1 MKYTVYTDGACPDNG
16 TPKARS
22 SIGIHFSEKNS
33 IKLNDIGE
41 KLILNN
47 HSNNIAELL
56 AIKKALELLISNN
69 IKVPIQLYTDS
80 SYCKSILDEWYNKWV
95 KNNLLDNKKINFKQQ
110 IQLYKYYK
118 PRGFLVTH
126 SDPENRNTI
135 FDNLPKKFENMIT
148 VGRLDYDS
156 EGLLLMTNSGDI
168 KRKMELPNNN
178 WKRIYRVRVYG
189 KVNKDI
195 VLKLR
200 KGLKIKTIQY
210 KPIDAKIDNESN
222 SYTWLT
228 MSLTEG
234 KNREIRNIFEYFGMS
249 VTRLIRVAYGPYKL
263 NNLIKGEVER
273 IKLI

>member
-1 MKYTVYTDGACPDNG
+1 MKNNTNSERIAKVI
-16 TPKARS
+16 ARDTKYS
-22 SIGIHFSEKNS
+22 RREV
-33 IKLNDIGE
+33 E
-41 KLILNN
+41 KLILAGRVK
-47 HSNNIAELL
+47 I
-56 AIKKALELLISNN
+56 
-69 IKVPIQLYTDS
+69 
-80 SYCKSILDEWYNKWV
+80 DETIIYKPNV
-95 KNNLLDNKKINFKQQ
+95 NVTSANTILLDNKKINFKQQ

-189 KVNKDI
+189 KINKDI

-263 NNLIKGEVER
+263 NNLIKGEVAK

>member
-1 MKYTVYTDGACPDNG
+1 MKNNTNSERIAKVI
-16 TPKARS
+16 ARDTKYS
-22 SIGIHFSEKNS
+22 RREV
-33 IKLNDIGE
+33 E
-41 KLILNN
+41 KLILDGRVK
-47 HSNNIAELL
+47 I
-56 AIKKALELLISNN
+56 
-69 IKVPIQLYTDS
+69 
-80 SYCKSILDEWYNKWV
+80 DETIIYKPNV
-95 KNNLLDNKKINFKQQ
+95 NVTSANTIHLDNKKINFKQQ

-126 SDPENRNTI
+126 SDPENRKTI

-263 NNLIKGEVER
+263 NNLIKGEVAK

>member
-1 MKYTVYTDGACPDNG
+1 MKNNTNSERIAKVI
-16 TPKARS
+16 ARDTKYS
-22 SIGIHFSEKNS
+22 RREV
-33 IKLNDIGE
+33 E
-41 KLILNN
+41 KLILDGRVK
-47 HSNNIAELL
+47 I
-56 AIKKALELLISNN
+56 
-69 IKVPIQLYTDS
+69 
-80 SYCKSILDEWYNKWV
+80 DETIIYKPNV
-95 KNNLLDNKKINFKQQ
+95 NVTTANTIHLDNKKINFKQQ
-110 IQLYKYYK
+110 VQLYKYYK

-126 SDPENRNTI
+126 SDPKNRNTI

-189 KVNKDI
+189 KINKDI

-263 NNLIKGEVER
+263 NNLIKGEVAK

>member
-1 MKYTVYTDGACPDNG
+1 MKNNTNSERIAKVI
-16 TPKARS
+16 ARDTKYS
-22 SIGIHFSEKNS
+22 RREV
-33 IKLNDIGE
+33 E
-41 KLILNN
+41 KLILDGRVK
-47 HSNNIAELL
+47 I
-56 AIKKALELLISNN
+56 
-69 IKVPIQLYTDS
+69 
-80 SYCKSILDEWYNKWV
+80 DETIIYKTNV
-95 KNNLLDNKKINFKQQ
+95 NVTSANTILLDNKKINFKQQ

-156 EGLLLMTNSGDI
+156 EGLLLMTNNGDI

-189 KVNKDI
+189 KVSKDI

-210 KPIDAKIDNESN
+210 RPIDAKIDNESN

>member
-1 MKYTVYTDGACPDNG
+1 MKNNTNSERVA
-16 TPKARS
+16 KVIARDTKYS
-22 SIGIHFSEKNS
+22 RREV
-33 IKLNDIGE
+33 E
-41 KLILNN
+41 KLIVNGRVK
-47 HSNNIAELL
+47 ID
-56 AIKKALELLISNN
+56 KKIIFRPNVN
-69 IKVPIQLYTDS
+69 VS
-80 SYCKSILDEWYNKWV
+80 SANTIF
-95 KNNLLDNKKINFKQQ
+95 LDNKKINFKQQ

-126 SDPENRNTI
+126 SDPKNRKTI

-156 EGLLLMTNSGDI
+156 EGLLLITNNGDI

-195 VLKLR
+195 VFKLR

-263 NNLIKGEVER
+263 NNLIKGEVAK

>member
-1 MKYTVYTDGACPDNG
+1 MKNNTNSERIAKVI
-16 TPKARS
+16 ARDTKYS
-22 SIGIHFSEKNS
+22 RREV
-33 IKLNDIGE
+33 E
-41 KLILNN
+41 KLILDGRVK
-47 HSNNIAELL
+47 I
-56 AIKKALELLISNN
+56 
-69 IKVPIQLYTDS
+69 
-80 SYCKSILDEWYNKWV
+80 DETIIYKPNV
-95 KNNLLDNKKINFKQQ
+95 NVTSANTILLDNKKINFKQQ

-156 EGLLLMTNSGDI
+156 EGLLLMTNNGDI

-189 KVNKDI
+189 RVNKDI

-234 KNREIRNIFEYFGMS
+234 KNREIRNIFEYL
-249 VTRLIRVAYGPYKL
+249 V
-263 NNLIKGEVER
+263 
-273 IKLI
+273 

>member
-1 MKYTVYTDGACPDNG
+1 MKNNTNSERIAKVI
-16 TPKARS
+16 ARDTKYS
-22 SIGIHFSEKNS
+22 RREV
-33 IKLNDIGE
+33 E
-41 KLILNN
+41 KLILDGRVK
-47 HSNNIAELL
+47 I
-56 AIKKALELLISNN
+56 
-69 IKVPIQLYTDS
+69 
-80 SYCKSILDEWYNKWV
+80 DETIIYKPNV
-95 KNNLLDNKKINFKQQ
+95 NVTSANTILLDNKKINFKQQ

-263 NNLIKGEVER
+263 NKLIKGEVAK

>member
-1 MKYTVYTDGACPDNG
+1 MKNNTNSERIAKVI
-16 TPKARS
+16 ARDTKYS
-22 SIGIHFSEKNS
+22 RREV
-33 IKLNDIGE
+33 E
-41 KLILNN
+41 KLILDGRVK
-47 HSNNIAELL
+47 I
-56 AIKKALELLISNN
+56 
-69 IKVPIQLYTDS
+69 
-80 SYCKSILDEWYNKWV
+80 DETIIYKPNV
-95 KNNLLDNKKINFKQQ
+95 NVTSANTILLDNKKINFKQQ

-126 SDPENRNTI
+126 SDPENRSTI
-135 FDNLPKKFENMIT
+135 FDDLPKKFENMIT

-263 NNLIKGEVER
+263 NNLIKGEVAK

>member
-1 MKYTVYTDGACPDNG
+1 MKNNTNSERIAKVI
-16 TPKARS
+16 ARDTKYS
-22 SIGIHFSEKNS
+22 RREV
-33 IKLNDIGE
+33 E
-41 KLILNN
+41 KLILDGRVK
-47 HSNNIAELL
+47 I
-56 AIKKALELLISNN
+56 
-69 IKVPIQLYTDS
+69 
-80 SYCKSILDEWYNKWV
+80 DETIIYKPNV
-95 KNNLLDNKKINFKQQ
+95 NVTSANTILLDNKKINFKQQ

-249 VTRLIRVAYGPYKL
+249 VTRLIRIAYGPYKL
-263 NNLIKGEVER
+263 NNLIKGEVAK

>member
-1 MKYTVYTDGACPDNG
+1 MKNNTNSERIAKVI
-16 TPKARS
+16 ARDTKYS
-22 SIGIHFSEKNS
+22 RREV
-33 IKLNDIGE
+33 E
-41 KLILNN
+41 KLILDGRVK
-47 HSNNIAELL
+47 I
-56 AIKKALELLISNN
+56 
-69 IKVPIQLYTDS
+69 
-80 SYCKSILDEWYNKWV
+80 DETIIYKPNV
-95 KNNLLDNKKINFKQQ
+95 NVTSANTILLDNKKINFKQQ

-234 KNREIRNIFEYFGMS
+234 KNREIRNIFEFFGMS

-263 NNLIKGEVER
+263 NNLLKGEVAK

>member
-1 MKYTVYTDGACPDNG
+1 MKNNTNSERIAKVI
-16 TPKARS
+16 ARDTKYS
-22 SIGIHFSEKNS
+22 RREV
-33 IKLNDIGE
+33 E
-41 KLILNN
+41 KLILDGRVK
-47 HSNNIAELL
+47 I
-56 AIKKALELLISNN
+56 
-69 IKVPIQLYTDS
+69 
-80 SYCKSILDEWYNKWV
+80 DETIIYKPNV
-95 KNNLLDNKKINFKQQ
+95 NVTSANTILLDNKKINFKQQ

-263 NNLIKGEVER
+263 NNLIKGEVAKV
-273 IKLI
+273 KLI

>member
-1 MKYTVYTDGACPDNG
+1 MKNNTNSERNAKVI
-16 TPKARS
+16 ARDTKYS
-22 SIGIHFSEKNS
+22 RREV
-33 IKLNDIGE
+33 E
-41 KLILNN
+41 KLILDGRVK
-47 HSNNIAELL
+47 I
-56 AIKKALELLISNN
+56 
-69 IKVPIQLYTDS
+69 
-80 SYCKSILDEWYNKWV
+80 DETIIYKPNV
-95 KNNLLDNKKINFKQQ
+95 NVTSANTILLDNKKINFKQQ

-148 VGRLDYDS
+148 VGTLDYDS

-249 VTRLIRVAYGPYKL
+249 VTRLIRIAYGPYKL
-263 NNLIKGEVER
+263 NNLIKGEVAK

>member
-1 MKYTVYTDGACPDNG
+1 MKNNTNSERIAKVI
-16 TPKARS
+16 ARDTKYS
-22 SIGIHFSEKNS
+22 RREV
-33 IKLNDIGE
+33 E
-41 KLILNN
+41 KLILDGRVK
-47 HSNNIAELL
+47 I
-56 AIKKALELLISNN
+56 
-69 IKVPIQLYTDS
+69 
-80 SYCKSILDEWYNKWV
+80 DETIIYKPNV
-95 KNNLLDNKKINFKQQ
+95 NVTSANTILLDNKKINFKQQ

-135 FDNLPKKFENMIT
+135 FDNLPKKFEIMIT

-263 NNLIKGEVER
+263 NNLIKGEVAK

>member
-1 MKYTVYTDGACPDNG
+1 MKNNTNSERIAKVI
-16 TPKARS
+16 ARDTKYS
-22 SIGIHFSEKNS
+22 RREV
-33 IKLNDIGE
+33 E
-41 KLILNN
+41 KLILDGRVK
-47 HSNNIAELL
+47 I
-56 AIKKALELLISNN
+56 
-69 IKVPIQLYTDS
+69 
-80 SYCKSILDEWYNKWV
+80 DETIIYKPNV
-95 KNNLLDNKKINFKQQ
+95 NVTSANTILLDNKKINFKQQ

-249 VTRLIRVAYGPYKL
+249 VTRLIRVAYGPYKF
-263 NNLIKGEVER
+263 NKLIKGEVEK

>member
-1 MKYTVYTDGACPDNG
+1 MKNNTNSERIAKVI
-16 TPKARS
+16 ARDTKYS
-22 SIGIHFSEKNS
+22 RREV
-33 IKLNDIGE
+33 E
-41 KLILNN
+41 KLILDGRVKIDETIIYKPNVN
-47 HSNNIAELL
+47 VTSSNTI
-56 AIKKALELLISNN
+56 
-69 IKVPIQLYTDS
+69 
-80 SYCKSILDEWYNKWV
+80 
-95 KNNLLDNKKINFKQQ
+95 LLDNKKINFKQQ

-263 NNLIKGEVER
+263 NNLIKGEVAK

>member
-1 MKYTVYTDGACPDNG
+1 MKNNTNSERIAKVI
-16 TPKARS
+16 ARDTKYS
-22 SIGIHFSEKNS
+22 RREV
-33 IKLNDIGE
+33 E
-41 KLILNN
+41 KLILDGRVK
-47 HSNNIAELL
+47 I
-56 AIKKALELLISNN
+56 
-69 IKVPIQLYTDS
+69 
-80 SYCKSILDEWYNKWV
+80 DETIIYKPNV
-95 KNNLLDNKKINFKQQ
+95 NVTSANTILLDNKKINFKQQ
-110 IQLYKYYK
+110 VQLYKYYK

-126 SDPENRNTI
+126 SDPKNRNTI

-189 KVNKDI
+189 KINKDI

-263 NNLIKGEVER
+263 NNLLKGEVAK

>member
-1 MKYTVYTDGACPDNG
+1 MKNNTNSERIAKVI
-16 TPKARS
+16 ARDTKYS
-22 SIGIHFSEKNS
+22 RREV
-33 IKLNDIGE
+33 E
-41 KLILNN
+41 KLILDGRVK
-47 HSNNIAELL
+47 I
-56 AIKKALELLISNN
+56 
-69 IKVPIQLYTDS
+69 
-80 SYCKSILDEWYNKWV
+80 DETIIYKPNV
-95 KNNLLDNKKINFKQQ
+95 NVTSANTILLDNKKINFKQQ

-263 NNLIKGEVER
+263 NNLIKGEVAK

>member
-1 MKYTVYTDGACPDNG
+1 MKNNTNSERIAKVI
-16 TPKARS
+16 ARDTKYS
-22 SIGIHFSEKNS
+22 RREV
-33 IKLNDIGE
+33 E
-41 KLILNN
+41 KLILDGRVK
-47 HSNNIAELL
+47 I
-56 AIKKALELLISNN
+56 
-69 IKVPIQLYTDS
+69 
-80 SYCKSILDEWYNKWV
+80 DETIIYKPNVNVTSANKI
-95 KNNLLDNKKINFKQQ
+95 LLDNKKINFKQQ

-156 EGLLLMTNSGDI
+156 EGLLLMTNNGDI

-263 NNLIKGEVER
+263 NNLIKGEVEK

>member
-1 MKYTVYTDGACPDNG
+1 MKNNTNSERIAKVI
-16 TPKARS
+16 ARDTKYS
-22 SIGIHFSEKNS
+22 RREV
-33 IKLNDIGE
+33 E
-41 KLILNN
+41 KLILDGRVKIDETIIYKP
-47 HSNNIAELL
+47 NINVTSANT
-56 AIKKALELLISNN
+56 I
-69 IKVPIQLYTDS
+69 
-80 SYCKSILDEWYNKWV
+80 
-95 KNNLLDNKKINFKQQ
+95 LLDNKKINFKQQ

-263 NNLIKGEVER
+263 NNLIKGEVAK

>member
-1 MKYTVYTDGACPDNG
+1 MKNNTNSERIAKVI
-16 TPKARS
+16 ARDTKYS
-22 SIGIHFSEKNS
+22 RREV
-33 IKLNDIGE
+33 E
-41 KLILNN
+41 KLILDGRVK
-47 HSNNIAELL
+47 I
-56 AIKKALELLISNN
+56 
-69 IKVPIQLYTDS
+69 
-80 SYCKSILDEWYNKWV
+80 DETIIYKPNV
-95 KNNLLDNKKINFKQQ
+95 NVTSANTILLDNKKVNFKQQ

-126 SDPENRNTI
+126 SDPKNRNTI

-189 KVNKDI
+189 KINKDI

-263 NNLIKGEVER
+263 NNLIKGEVAK